1 MVNGF
6 RAAILSLT
14 EVAQQMHVHVGT
26 VHRWVHSGVRGRR
39 LPSVLVGGRRY
50 VRISDLEAFLQDAP
64 PDAPVS
70 DDRRNRAAQ
79 QRLASFGLLPKH
91 RRGMPESD

>member
-1 MVNGF
+1 MVDGF
-6 RAAILSLT
+6 RAAIISLN
-14 EVAQQMHVHVGT
+14 EIAKQLRVHSST
-26 VHRWVHSGVRGRR
+26 LHRWTRTGVRGRR